1 MQSFLLTKGDTGTI
15 APDEI
20 LRLPWRRSSTPTRL
34 LRQQWKNIRNSWPHA
49 RGATVPVARHRFC
62 IQGRSATPKT
72 RIYMRR
78 LLKVDVLAGFMF
90 MAFAAWGFWASL
102 DLDPG
107 TSVSMGAGYFPR
119 LISGLLLA
127 LGIAIAGA
135 GFLPAAAAV
144 AEDWSIRPLLFVSVA
159 ALAFALLLQRA
170 GIVIAISVTV
180 IIGSFAGERLRP
192 FDLLLLI
199 GLLIFASIALFVWGI
214 GIPLPIWPSWQN

>member
-1 MQSFLLTKGDTGTI
+1 
-15 APDEI
+15 
-20 LRLPWRRSSTPTRL
+20 
-34 LRQQWKNIRNSWPHA
+34 
-49 RGATVPVARHRFC
+49 
-62 IQGRSATPKT
+62 
-72 RIYMRR
+72 MRR
-78 LLKVDVLAGFMF
+78 FLKVDVLAGFMF
-90 MAFAAWGFWASL
+90 MAFAAWGFWASFE
-102 DLDPG
+102 LDPG
-107 TSVSMGAGYFPR
+107 TSVSMGPGYFPR
-119 LISGLLLA
+119 LISGVLLA

-135 GFLPAAAAV
+135 GFLPAAPAV
-144 AEDWSIRPLLFVSVA
+144 AEDWSIRPLLFVSMA